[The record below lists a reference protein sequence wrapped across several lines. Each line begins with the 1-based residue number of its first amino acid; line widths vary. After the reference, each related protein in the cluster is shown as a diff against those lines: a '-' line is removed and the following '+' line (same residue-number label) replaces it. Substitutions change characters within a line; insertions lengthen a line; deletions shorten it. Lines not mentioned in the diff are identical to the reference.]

1 MDAMRQVYQSS
12 VSSGNMKRSIR
23 ELKNKVYAYS
33 EMEQM
38 VRECTCND
46 AQTPSEMLMREIAKG
61 TFTVEF
67 SAIMAIVWK
76 RIKDKTNEHHAYKCL
91 VLLEYLLQ
99 HGNHEMVLS
108 QVQNNLHHVQAVTS
122 FTLKNANGI
131 DVGHDVREK
140 AHRFL
145 KFF

>member
-1 MDAMRQVYQSS
+1 MTLTLTLAQ
-12 VSSGNMKRSIR
+12 
-23 ELKNKVYAYS
+23 VYAYS

-108 QVQNNLHHVQAVTS
+108 QVRLGLGLGLGLGLA
-122 FTLKNANGI
+122 LGP
-131 DVGHDVREK
+131 G
-140 AHRFL
+140 L
-145 KFF
+145 WLG

>member
-1 MDAMRQVYQSS
+1 MQPSPCLSAHMTLALTLAQ
-12 VSSGNMKRSIR
+12 
-23 ELKNKVYAYS
+23 VYAYS

-91 VLLEYLLQ
+91 VLL
-99 HGNHEMVLS
+99 
-108 QVQNNLHHVQAVTS
+108 
-122 FTLKNANGI
+122 TLTLAL
-131 DVGHDVREK
+131 
-140 AHRFL
+140 AL
-145 KFF
+145 ALALALTQPYP

>member
-1 MDAMRQVYQSS
+1 
-12 VSSGNMKRSIR
+12 
-23 ELKNKVYAYS
+23 
-33 EMEQM
+33 MEQM

-91 VLLEYLLQ
+91 VLLTLTLALALCRQPYARPMPLAL
-99 HGNHEMVLS
+99 
-108 QVQNNLHHVQAVTS
+108 TS
-122 FTLKNANGI
+122 VRL
-131 DVGHDVREK
+131 VRE
-140 AHRFL
+140 AGEVGRL
-145 KFF
+145 

>member
-1 MDAMRQVYQSS
+1 MTLTLTLTQ
-12 VSSGNMKRSIR
+12 
-23 ELKNKVYAYS
+23 VYAYS

-91 VLLEYLLQ
+91 VLL
-99 HGNHEMVLS
+99 
-108 QVQNNLHHVQAVTS
+108 
-122 FTLKNANGI
+122 TLTLAL
-131 DVGHDVREK
+131 
-140 AHRFL
+140 AL
-145 KFF
+145 ALALALTQPYP

>member
-91 VLLEYLLQ
+91 VLL
-99 HGNHEMVLS
+99 
-108 QVQNNLHHVQAVTS
+108 
-122 FTLKNANGI
+122 TLTLALALALALA
-131 DVGHDVREK
+131 RTQPYP
-140 AHRFL
+140 
-145 KFF
+145 

>member
-1 MDAMRQVYQSS
+1 MTLTLTLAQ
-12 VSSGNMKRSIR
+12 
-23 ELKNKVYAYS
+23 VYAYS

-91 VLLEYLLQ
+91 VLLTLTLA
-99 HGNHEMVLS
+99 LALALALALTRS
-108 QVQNNLHHVQAVTS
+108 TIAPTS
-122 FTLKNANGI
+122 SSARRHSSAGWAAS
-131 DVGHDVREK
+131 GCAGR
-140 AHRFL
+140 RPRMGWPRS
-145 KFF
+145 

>member
-1 MDAMRQVYQSS
+1 MTLTLTLAQ
-12 VSSGNMKRSIR
+12 
-23 ELKNKVYAYS
+23 VYAYS

-145 KFF
+145 KFFRDQHSVGPVDVTAVALP

>member
-1 MDAMRQVYQSS
+1 MTLTLTQ
-12 VSSGNMKRSIR
+12 
-23 ELKNKVYAYS
+23 VYAYS

-76 RIKDKTNEHHAYKCL
+76 RIKDKTNEHHANKCL
-91 VLLEYLLQ
+91 VLLTLTLALALTLTL
-99 HGNHEMVLS
+99 VLA
-108 QVQNNLHHVQAVTS
+108 LALALALTLTLTL
-122 FTLKNANGI
+122 TLKRTSASSS
-131 DVGHDVREK
+131 
-140 AHRFL
+140 
-145 KFF
+145 

>member
-1 MDAMRQVYQSS
+1 MSR
-12 VSSGNMKRSIR
+12 
-23 ELKNKVYAYS
+23 
-33 EMEQM
+33 
-38 VRECTCND
+38 
-46 AQTPSEMLMREIAKG
+46 
-61 TFTVEF
+61 
-67 SAIMAIVWK
+67 
-76 RIKDKTNEHHAYKCL
+76 CL

-145 KFF
+145 CSPNPTPNLPPTPSPTPNPKTHPNPNPSPNLNPNPKRRHATKHPR